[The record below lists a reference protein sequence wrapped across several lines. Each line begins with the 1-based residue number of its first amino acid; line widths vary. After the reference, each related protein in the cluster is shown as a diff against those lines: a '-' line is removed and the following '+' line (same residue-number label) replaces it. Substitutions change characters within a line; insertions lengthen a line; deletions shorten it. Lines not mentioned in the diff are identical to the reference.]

1 MRGHR
6 AAMPYPAAMQAE
18 DIQIRE
24 LTAEEL
30 PLILPLIEKHNA
42 KIAPEELRRRL
53 EVMIPCGY
61 HCIAAFLGGRIV
73 GVAGYWLG
81 ARFYCG
87 EYMDVDNV
95 VVDETLRS
103 QGIGAL
109 MMDWLHSKAA
119 ETGCKVVVLDSYTTY
134 AGAHRFYFR
143 LGYQILGFHFSREVK
158 DGEAK

>member
-1 MRGHR
+1 
-6 AAMPYPAAMQAE
+6 MQSSDNASE
-18 DIQIRE
+18 NLIVRE
-24 LTAEEL
+24 LSLDEL

-53 EVMIPCGY
+53 DAMIPHGY
-61 HCIAAFLGGRIV
+61 HCIAAFLDGCIV

-95 VVDETLRS
+95 VVEESLRS
-103 QGIGAL
+103 RGIGAQ
-109 MMDWLHSKAA
+109 MMTWLENKAQDL
-119 ETGCKVVVLDSYTTY
+119 GCKVVVLDSYITF

-143 LGYQILGFHFSREVK
+143 RGYHILGFHFSK
-158 DGEAK
+158 EAV